1 MALPIFWRVSAH
13 DSLASIIFHI
23 SEHNPPAAR
32 RMRELIETSILP
44 TAEHPY
50 LFRTGR
56 VSGTREIVVHPNY
69 VLVYCVT
76 AECIEVLDVLHSRQ
90 QYP

>member
-1 MALPIFWRVSAH
+1 MLPIFWRASAR

-23 SEHNPPAAR
+23 SDHNPPAAR

-44 TAEHPY
+44 AAEHPD
-50 LFRTGR
+50 LFRAGR
-56 VSGTREIVVHPNY
+56 VSGTSEIVAHPNY
-69 VLVYCVT
+69 VLIYCVT
-76 AECIEVLDVLHSRQ
+76 AERIEVMDVLHSRQ